1 VMAEERLEEIEPRAY
16 GLLVK
21 FLKHNELRTGEGRL
35 AERTGLATPQRAGGT
50 G

>member
-1 VMAEERLEEIEPRAY
+1 MMAARRLVEIEPRAY
-16 GLLVK
+16 GFLLK
-21 FLKHNELRTGEGRL
+21 FANDHELRTGEGRM